1 MSGPVRSDTA
11 FYLYCLTPP
20 GNALELS
27 HSGVLVEELGSA
39 RAVLS
44 EVRREEFSGQE
55 AEERLKDLAWLA
67 PRAARH
73 EALVEQV
80 MSQAPVLPAPFATL
94 FESRESV
101 RRFLLEHAV
110 RIAGF
115 FRDLGNKRE
124 WAVKGFLEGAPP
136 DGESRPQTEHG
147 SAGKSYLEKKR
158 AQAALREATRRD
170 LRVACQQAAAQLK
183 EQAQDFRERKVWK
196 AGQAAGQPEL
206 IFNWAFLLPA
216 GEEPAFRES
225 AARLDQQ
232 NRPLGLRMVISG
244 PWPPYSFTP
253 ALGLAAGNEDL
264 R

>member
-1 MSGPVRSDTA
+1 MRGLAQPGTA

-20 GNALELS
+20 GSVLELS
-27 HSGVLVEELGSA
+27 QSNVVVEELGSV

-67 PRAARH
+67 PRAALH

-115 FRDLGNKRE
+115 FRGLGNKRE
-124 WAVKGFLEGAPP
+124 WAVKGFL
-136 DGESRPQTEHG
+136 DRSQLDQESGPG
-147 SAGKSYLEKKR
+147 SDSGSSGKSYLEKRR
-158 AQAALREATRRD
+158 AQAAQRDATRRD
-170 LRVACQQAAAQLK
+170 LKAACQQSATRLK

-196 AGQAAGQPEL
+196 ASQAAVQPEL

-216 GEEPAFRES
+216 GEETAFGQRIAKLNEQH
-225 AARLDQQ
+225 RT
-232 NRPLGLRMVISG
+232 LGLSLVISG
-244 PWPPYSFTP
+244 PWPPYSFAP
-253 ALGLAAGNEDL
+253 PLGPNGAA
-264 R
+264 